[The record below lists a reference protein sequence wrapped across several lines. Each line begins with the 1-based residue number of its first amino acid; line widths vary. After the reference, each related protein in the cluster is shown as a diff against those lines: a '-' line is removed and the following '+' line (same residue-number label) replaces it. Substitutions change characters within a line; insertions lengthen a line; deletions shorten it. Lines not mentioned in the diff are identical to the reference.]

1 MMAMITAGLVALGL
15 LLQIIVWLG
24 SYKRKREKRRR
35 EIQVLL
41 QKLAEQLSEALVSND
56 TDRVSELS
64 RRLRD
69 LREEYRVLNRQ
80 R

>member
-1 MMAMITAGLVALGL
+1 MITAGLVALGL